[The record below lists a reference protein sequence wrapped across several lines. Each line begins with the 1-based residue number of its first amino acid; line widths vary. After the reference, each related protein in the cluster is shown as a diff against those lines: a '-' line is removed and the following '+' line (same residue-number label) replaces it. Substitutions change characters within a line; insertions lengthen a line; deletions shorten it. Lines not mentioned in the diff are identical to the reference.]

1 MAEEMNVLDIT
12 CKCTTDLSGSQYLYV
27 ALSADNTV
35 IVADAS
41 THAKAIG
48 ILQNKPKYTA
58 GQTSTARVRVL
69 GISRVIACSAGL
81 AIETLSGPDTNG
93 TAISKA
99 ADGNYYN
106 GICLEAAAAGGLA
119 TVLLTGIA
127 MRGA

>member
-12 CKCTTDLSGSQYLYV
+12 CKCTADLSGSQYLYV
-27 ALSADNTV
+27 YMSADNTV
-35 IVADAS
+35 AVSDAS
-41 THAKAIG
+41 THPRCIG

-69 GISRVIACSAGL
+69 GASRVIACSAGL
-81 AIETLSGPDTNG
+81 ALEATSGPDTNG
-93 TAISKA
+93 TAIAKT
-99 ADGNYYN
+99 ADGAYYN
-106 GICLEAAAAGGLA
+106 GVCIESAAAGGLA